1 MTEINANFRKL
12 PGGYLFPEIARRV
25 RAYSAQNPRARLIR
39 LGIGDVT
46 LPLAPCVTAAMEEAC
61 REMGRK
67 ETFRGYCEETN
78 GSYGFLRRAIQGAYR
93 DAGVELADDEIF
105 VSDGAKSDCANI
117 GELFPPQAVAAVC
130 DPVYPV
136 YVDSSA
142 IAGRAGTYDPATGR
156 WDRLVYLPCTAENGF
171 FPTPPA
177 EQADLIYL
185 CSPNNPTGTAADR
198 AQLRRW
204 VDYAN
209 ARGSVL
215 LFDGAYEAFIT
226 RPEIPHSIFEI
237 PGARTCAIEFRSFSK
252 SAGFTGVRC
261 AYTVIPREL
270 NRGGMSLNAL
280 WARRQ
285 STKFNGVAYVVQRA
299 AQAALSPQGLRETG
313 AAIQYYRRN
322 AQTLRD
328 GLTKAGLTVCGG
340 VDAPYLWVKTPDGM
354 DSWGFFDHLLRRAGV
369 VSTPGAGFGPG
380 GEGYIRLT
388 AFGEAEQAREAVERI
403 RTALA

>member
-78 GSYGFLRRAIQGAYR
+78 GSYGFLRRAIQGVYR

-117 GELFPPQAVAAVC
+117 GELFAPQAVAAVC

-156 WDRLVYLPCTAENGF
+156 WDRLVYLPCTA
-171 FPTPPA
+171 
-177 EQADLIYL
+177 
-185 CSPNNPTGTAADR
+185 
-198 AQLRRW
+198 
-204 VDYAN
+204 
-209 ARGSVL
+209 
-215 LFDGAYEAFIT
+215 
-226 RPEIPHSIFEI
+226 
-237 PGARTCAIEFRSFSK
+237 
-252 SAGFTGVRC
+252 
-261 AYTVIPREL
+261 
-270 NRGGMSLNAL
+270 
-280 WARRQ
+280 
-285 STKFNGVAYVVQRA
+285 
-299 AQAALSPQGLRETG
+299 
-313 AAIQYYRRN
+313 
-322 AQTLRD
+322 
-328 GLTKAGLTVCGG
+328 
-340 VDAPYLWVKTPDGM
+340 
-354 DSWGFFDHLLRRAGV
+354 
-369 VSTPGAGFGPG
+369 
-380 GEGYIRLT
+380 
-388 AFGEAEQAREAVERI
+388 
-403 RTALA
+403 